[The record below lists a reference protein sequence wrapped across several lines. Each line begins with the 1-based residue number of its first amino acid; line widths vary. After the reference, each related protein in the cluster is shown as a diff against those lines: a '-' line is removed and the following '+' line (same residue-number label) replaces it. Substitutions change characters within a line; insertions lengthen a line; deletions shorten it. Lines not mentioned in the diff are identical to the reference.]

1 MNDIK
6 RITVKGFKSIKSLV
20 DFELNHLNV
29 IVGANGS
36 GKSNFVQLF
45 EMIHA
50 ISLKGF
56 QSFVYKNGDSKS
68 FPFNGFKETPKID
81 VGLEFTSKLNSK
93 GGSTFYNLALTP
105 SPIGKLLINE
115 SCGYLAPN
123 KSSYGPPDEESRLE
137 ETIEL
142 DKQGDTEKAIGYF
155 VHDAIS
161 HWMIYHFHDS
171 SLLAP
176 MRTPE
181 LKDDNKYLRSDASNI
196 APFLL
201 HLKNQFPGNYKSIV
215 LAVQAVMPFF
225 KDFTLET
232 TKNALEENVKLTW
245 SQKGTDYPMQSFHL
259 SDGSIRFIC
268 LATALL
274 QPNPPS
280 IIIIDEPELGLHPAA
295 IEILANLIEVASRS
309 TQVIVAT
316 QSPLLLDKFNVE
328 DIIIAKRDKGAT
340 LFERLDEEKLKLWLD
355 DYSLGEL
362 WVKDIIQGGV
372 THEQDY

>member
-1 MNDIK
+1 MEQDA
-6 RITVKGFKSIKSLV
+6 T
-20 DFELNHLNV
+20 
-29 IVGANGS
+29 
-36 GKSNFVQLF
+36 GK
-45 EMIHA
+45 
-50 ISLKGF
+50 
-56 QSFVYKNGDSKS
+56 
-68 FPFNGFKETPKID
+68 T
-81 VGLEFTSKLNSK
+81 
-93 GGSTFYNLALTP
+93 
-105 SPIGKLLINE
+105 E
-115 SCGYLAPN
+115 S
-123 KSSYGPPDEESRLE
+123 
-137 ETIEL
+137 
-142 DKQGDTEKAIGYF
+142 AIGYF

-161 HWMIYHFHDS
+161 HWMVYHFHDS

-181 LKDDNKYLRSDASNI
+181 LKDDKKYLRSDASNI

-201 HLKNQFPGNYKSIV
+201 HLKEHFQGNYKSIV

-232 TKNALEENVKLTW
+232 TKNGLEENVKLTW

-259 SDGSIRFIC
+259 SDGSMRFIC

-280 IIIIDEPELGLHPAA
+280 VIIIDEPELGLHPAA
-295 IEILANLIEVASRS
+295 IEILANLIEVASRN

-328 DIIIAKRDKGAT
+328 DIIIARRDKGAT
-340 LFERLDEEKLKLWLD
+340 VFERLYEEKLKLWLD

-362 WVKDIIQGGV
+362 WVKDVIQGGV
-372 THEQDY
+372 SHD

>member
-1 MNDIK
+1 MGEIK

-20 DFELNHLNV
+20 DFELGHLNV

-36 GKSNFVQLF
+36 GKSNFVQIF
-45 EMIHA
+45 EMLHA

-56 QSFVYKNGDSKS
+56 QSFVYKNGEPKS
-68 FPFNGFKETPKID
+68 FLFNGFKETPKIE
-81 VGLEFTSKLNSK
+81 VGLEFSSKLNSR
-93 GGSTFYNLALTP
+93 GGSTFYNFTLTP
-105 SPIGKLLINE
+105 SPIGKLLISE
-115 SCGYLAPN
+115 SCGSLAPD
-123 KSSYGPPDEESRLE
+123 KRYSSPEEESRLE
-137 ETIEL
+137 EENEL
-142 DKQGDTEKAIGYF
+142 DAKGNPKDSIGYY

-161 HWMIYHFHDS
+161 HWMVYHFHDS

-181 LKDDNKYLRSDASNI
+181 LKSDNKYLRSDASNI

-201 HLKNQFPGNYKSIV
+201 HLKEHFPGNYKSIV
-215 LAVQAVMPFF
+215 LAVQTVMPFF

-232 TKNALEENVKLTW
+232 TQNGLEENVRLTW

-259 SDGSIRFIC
+259 SDGSMRFIC

-274 QPNPPS
+274 QPIPPS
-280 IIIIDEPELGLHPAA
+280 TIIIDEPELGLHPAA
-295 IEILANLIEVASRS
+295 IEILANLIEVASRN

-328 DIIIAKRDKGAT
+328 DIIIARRENGAT
-340 LFERLDEEKLKLWLD
+340 LFERLDEDNLKLWLD
-355 DYSLGEL
+355 EYSLGDL
-362 WVKDIIQGGV
+362 WVKDIIKGGV
-372 THEQDY
+372 SHE